1 MSHKLERR
9 FADWNEYQQE
19 FDANLKNFGL
29 FLPGASQLQ
38 LRQKVDIEL
47 WLPGAQLPLPARA
60 EVVAVFPSGAA
71 LHLENGPEI
80 LKQVSAK
87 EQQLRQAVAA
97 KTVSPPAS
105 PEAGKSL
112 EAELASAPEITESL
126 APEPEPEEEAEEETA
141 EESPESAEEIER
153 KVSLSGADYSNLY
166 QAVRKLSR
174 PEKIKLAKRGNRKY
188 LTILIQ
194 EGDRMLIRF
203 VLQNPHLSAVEV
215 LQLLKNPQLTTE
227 NINELARNPAF
238 AQNEEIRY
246 QIVIHPKTPLPTAM
260 SLLVSLNPRQL
271 GLIAKSKHMRHQLKA
286 SALKLVLKRQTDAF
300 DL

>member
-1 MSHKLERR
+1 MSQKLERR

-29 FLPGASQLQ
+29 FIPGPSALQ
-38 LRQKVDIEL
+38 MRQKVEVEL
-47 WLPGAQLPLPARA
+47 WLPGAQLPLPVRA
-60 EVVAVFPSGAA
+60 EVVAAFPAGVA
-71 LHLENGPEI
+71 LHLESGPEI
-80 LKQVSAK
+80 LRQISEK
-87 EQQLRQAVAA
+87 ERQLRQSAA
-97 KTVSPPAS
+97 EKTAAAAPSAEDQEPLEEEEEPTPAEES
-105 PEAGKSL
+105 
-112 EAELASAPEITESL
+112 AETP
-126 APEPEPEEEAEEETA
+126 APEPEPEE

-153 KVSLSGADYSNLY
+153 RVLLSGADYSNLY

-194 EGDRMLIRF
+194 EGDRLLIRF

-227 NINELARNPAF
+227 NITELARNPAF

-246 QIVIHPKTPLPTAM
+246 QIVIHPKTPLPTAL
-260 SLLVSLNPRQL
+260 SLLISLNPRQL
-271 GLIAKSKHMRHQLKA
+271 GLIAKSKHMRHQLKS

-300 DL
+300 